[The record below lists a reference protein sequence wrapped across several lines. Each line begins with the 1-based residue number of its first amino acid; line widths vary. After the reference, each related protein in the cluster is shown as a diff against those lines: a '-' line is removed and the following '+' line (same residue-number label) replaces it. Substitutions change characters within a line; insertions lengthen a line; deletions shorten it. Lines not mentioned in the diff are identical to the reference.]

1 VGRNYDSHGGPLELE
16 IHNMPGSTKNLTCEF
31 IGTFALT
38 FIGAGAILTT
48 TWTGGQPGLVG
59 IAIAHG
65 LALAIAVSATMNISG
80 GHINPAVT
88 AAMIATGRIK
98 LGSGMAYIVAQ
109 CAGATVA
116 GLLLSMV
123 FSGLTQTGGVMTG
136 SAAIE
141 NCKLG
146 TPAFDV
152 ATVSAWTAVL
162 VEVLLTFLLLFAVF
176 GTAVDSRAPKIGG
189 FGIGL
194 TVCMDILMGGP
205 ITGAAMNPARAIGTL
220 IAGGSATWSLWSQH
234 WVYWVGPTVGGVLA
248 AFIYDGLILKPSKQ

>member
-1 VGRNYDSHGGPLELE
+1 MAESTRNLS
-16 IHNMPGSTKNLTCEF
+16 CEF

-88 AAMIATGRIK
+88 AAMIVTGRIK
-98 LGSGMAYIVAQ
+98 PGAGIAYIVAQ

-116 GLLLSMV
+116 GWLLLMI
-123 FSGLTQTGGVMTG
+123 FGGLTQTGAAMTG
-136 SAAIE
+136 RAAIE
-141 NCKLG
+141 GCKLG
-146 TPAFDV
+146 TPFFDP
-152 ATVSAWTAVL
+152 ATVSAGTAVI
-162 VEVLLTFLLLFAVF
+162 VEIILTFLLLFAVF
-176 GTAVDSRAPKIGG
+176 GTAVDLRAPKIGG

-205 ITGAAMNPARAIGTL
+205 ITGGAMNPARAIGTL
-220 IAGGSATWSLWSQH
+220 IAGGSATSSLWSQH
-234 WVYWVGPTVGGVLA
+234 WVYWVGPVAGGVLA
-248 AFIYDGLILKPSKQ
+248 AFIYDGLILKPSKS